1 MSASWYW
8 KLNVCKSAIN
18 VEITVQVASF
28 KLCPVT
34 YPEDSNKLIYFV
46 LLVALPKALMY
57 IDLNLLNNHD
67 RVIQSLQFFATWFHS
82 NAVMLACIHGWQNA
96 TLKHLHLIPFNNIQ
110 NQVACKMI
118 PRGLAINWEEKL
130 GLQRCE
136 DAFSQNQFRSI
147 STSLQLLWPRLW
159 NQWEAAW

>member
-1 MSASWYW
+1 MSKSQ
-8 KLNVCKSAIN
+8 CKSLHLNYVQSLIQKTQIN
-18 VEITVQVASF
+18 LYILFSRWRYL
-28 KLCPVT
+28 KHLCT
-34 YPEDSNKLIYFV
+34 LIWIYWII
-46 LLVALPKALMY
+46 M
-57 IDLNLLNNHD
+57 IN
-67 RVIQSLQFFATWFHS
+67 VIQSLQFFATWFHS

-96 TLKHLHLIPFNNIQ
+96 TLKHLHLIPFNNIL

-130 GLQRCE
+130 GLQRYE